1 MTLADEIKALQD
13 EEPYMYVDE
22 VIEILEHPIVK
33 ERSVSGTTRWGVIN
47 EMVVDYHGT
56 FYMVDWETPATEM
69 QEGGDY
75 QESWTLTEVEPV
87 ERVVIDYE
95 RVRKG

>member
-1 MTLADEIKALQD
+1 MSLAEEIRAIQND
-13 EEPYMYVDE
+13 DPYTYVDMA
-22 VIEILEHPIVK
+22 IEILEHPIV
-33 ERSVSGTTRWGVIN
+33 RAPRIVGSSRWGIIN
-47 EMVVDYHGT
+47 DMVVDYQGT
-56 FYMVDWETPATEM
+56 FYMVNWETPATEM